1 MSVAFNSFRAEL
13 CMSRQK
19 KAFLSLIVLGLT
31 ATWLLVPSVLEYA
44 TRTSL
49 AKLRSSDVPIYAEN
63 ITGFVAGVSADT
75 VSFSIPIKT
84 GRKFP
89 SHIPLLVPLRAVN
102 ASIQFNP
109 LTSLLPFVHTRATLW
124 EGSLNVILQ
133 KKEQATAVSG
143 SFADIDLGRTP
154 QFRSLGVSNGR
165 VSGTLSEL
173 LIGRAGPIEGNADL
187 TVSNLL
193 IALDRFLPSI
203 IEIEQL
209 EISELKADIAL
220 TEAKKLKLNNF
231 IARSNIGSVSGT
243 GAATLST
250 NMAVNEL
257 SGNFK
262 VLLNGARSIQIKK
275 WLPLLT
281 NGTIREDRESFTCSF
296 QPVLCHLQP
305 LSIHLS
311 SSRCITARCQ

>member
-1 MSVAFNSFRAEL
+1 
-13 CMSRQK
+13 
-19 KAFLSLIVLGLT
+19 
-31 ATWLLVPSVLEYA
+31 
-44 TRTSL
+44 
-49 AKLRSSDVPIYAEN
+49 
-63 ITGFVAGVSADT
+63 
-75 VSFSIPIKT
+75 
-84 GRKFP
+84 
-89 SHIPLLVPLRAVN
+89 
-102 ASIQFNP
+102 
-109 LTSLLPFVHTRATLW
+109 
-124 EGSLNVILQ
+124 
-133 KKEQATAVSG
+133 
-143 SFADIDLGRTP
+143 
-154 QFRSLGVSNGR
+154 

>member
-1 MSVAFNSFRAEL
+1 
-13 CMSRQK
+13 MSRQK
-19 KAFLSLIVLGLT
+19 KAFFSLIVLGLT

-124 EGSLNVILQ
+124 EGSLNAILQ
-133 KKEQATAVSG
+133 RREQATVVSG

-165 VSGTLSEL
+165 VSGKLSEL

-231 IARSNIGSVSGT
+231 IARSNIGSLSGT

>member
-1 MSVAFNSFRAEL
+1 MR
-13 CMSRQK
+13 
-19 KAFLSLIVLGLT
+19 G
-31 ATWLLVPSVLEYA
+31 
-44 TRTSL
+44 
-49 AKLRSSDVPIYAEN
+49 
-63 ITGFVAGVSADT
+63 
-75 VSFSIPIKT
+75 
-84 GRKFP
+84 
-89 SHIPLLVPLRAVN
+89 
-102 ASIQFNP
+102 
-109 LTSLLPFVHTRATLW
+109 
-124 EGSLNVILQ
+124 
-133 KKEQATAVSG
+133 QATAVSG

-165 VSGTLSEL
+165 LSGTLSEL

-220 TEAKKLKLNNF
+220 TEANKWKLNNF

-250 NMAVNEL
+250 NMAVNDL

-281 NGTIREDRESFTCSF
+281 NGKIREDRESFGCSF
-296 QPVLCHLQP
+296 QPVLCHLHP

-311 SSRCITARCQ
+311 SSRCVTVRCQ